1 MPDINEKF
9 IALRRETIKKYFSR
23 MNDMQFQGVAA
34 VRGPVLILAG
44 AGSGKTTVL
53 VNRIASLVKFGDAYY
68 SDFVPPFINEQTLA
82 AAASAAEN
90 GEIENGGIFSVD
102 AAKPWEILAITFTN
116 KAAGELKERISAML
130 GDDGMDIWAGTFHSV
145 CGRMLRKFGDCIG
158 YSPRFTIYDT
168 DDQKRVMKEVYRGLG
183 MDEKMFPIRSTLNA
197 ISSAKDRLTDPDEF
211 MRENSADVRLS
222 RIGKAYAAYQK
233 ALKDADAMD
242 FDDMIVNTVK
252 MLKTSPEALEY
263 YQRRFKYIMVDEYQD
278 TNHAQY
284 VLVSL
289 LAEKSRNICVVGDDD
304 QSIYRFR
311 GATIENILN
320 FEDTYPDAKVIRLEQ
335 NYRSTSVILNAA
347 NAVIANN
354 RARKGKNLWT
364 SMDGGDNIE
373 VYTAPDEQGE
383 ASHVVDTI
391 LNSVAAGGKYSDNA
405 VLYRMNA
412 QSNAVENV
420 LARSGDPYRGVGGP
434 RFYDRKEI
442 RDVIAYLNV
451 IANHGDRVRLT
462 RIINEPKRG
471 IGDATV
477 NRAIEIADQ
486 TGLSLFE
493 VFKTAEDF
501 PPLQRS
507 ARKLREF
514 TDMIE
519 KLSELADSV
528 SLTELFNEM
537 LDKSGYTLALL
548 AEGKEGAD
556 RLDNVKEL
564 ASSIAQYE
572 SEQEE
577 PSLSG
582 FLEEIA
588 LISDIDRF
596 DADADAVVLMTIHS
610 AKGLEFNNVF
620 LIGLEEGIFPGNQSV
635 YGTEEDIE
643 EERRLAY
650 VAITR
655 ARKTLHISNAY
666 TRMLYGQTGRNL
678 PSRFLE
684 EIPKELCDIKSV
696 RGGMSAFGMG
706 SADFRYS
713 DGRSGSHSDSRF
725 SGGEKPFYSDSTF
738 GSSRLSGSQSGSF
751 GTERYSR
758 GTSVGSS
765 RSQSTLLGQNRAAN
779 RSAAPQESYTVGQ
792 RVRHKTFGDGMILS
806 CKPMG
811 NDTLLEI
818 AFDSIGTKKLMANF
832 ARLQKI

>member
-1 MPDINEKF
+1 MRDINKEF
-9 IALRRETIKKYFSR
+9 VDLRREVIKKYFSR
-23 MNDMQFQGVAA
+23 MNDMQFQGVTT

-53 VNRIASLVKFGDAYY
+53 VNRIASLVKFGDAYN
-68 SDFVPPFINEQTLA
+68 SDFVPPFINEENFA
-82 AAASAAEN
+82 AAKAAAEN
-90 GEIENGGIFSVD
+90 GEFDNGGIFSVD
-102 AAKPWEILAITFTN
+102 AARPWEILAITFTN
-116 KAAGELKERISAML
+116 KAAAELKDRISAML
-130 GDDGMDIWAGTFHSV
+130 GNDGMDILAGTFHSV

-168 DDQKRVMKEVYRGLG
+168 DDQKRVMKEVYKSLNI
-183 MDEKMFPIRSTLNA
+183 DEKMFPIRSTLNI
-197 ISSAKDRLTDPDEF
+197 ISSAKDKLIEPEQF
-211 MRENSADVRLS
+211 ISESGADIRLS

-252 MLKTSPEALEY
+252 MLETSSEALQFY
-263 YQRRFKYIMVDEYQD
+263 HRRFKYIMVDEYQD

-284 VLVSL
+284 VLVKM

-311 GATIENILN
+311 GATIENILS

-335 NYRSTSVILNAA
+335 NYRSTSVILDAA

-364 SMDGGDNIE
+364 SADGGDKIE
-373 VYTAPDEQGE
+373 VYTAPDEQSE
-383 ASHVVDTI
+383 ASHVVDAI
-391 LNSVAAGGKYSDNA
+391 LNSVSAGGKYSDNA

-420 LARSGDPYRGVGGP
+420 MARSGVPYRVVGGH

-477 NRAIEIADQ
+477 GRAIEISDQ
-486 TGLSLFE
+486 TGLTLFE

-507 ARKLREF
+507 AKKLREF
-514 TDMIE
+514 TQMIE
-519 KLSELADSV
+519 KLSELAGQV
-528 SLTELFNEM
+528 PLTELFEEM
-537 LDKSGYTLALL
+537 LDRSGYTLALI

-572 SEQEE
+572 KENEA

-582 FLEEIA
+582 FLEEVA
-588 LISDIDRF
+588 LISDIDQF
-596 DADADAVVLMTIHS
+596 DADADAVVLMTVHS

-620 LIGLEEGIFPGNQSV
+620 LVGLEEGIFPGQQSI

-655 ARKTLHISNAY
+655 ARKVLHISNAY
-666 TRMLYGQTGRNL
+666 TRMLYGQTNRNL

-684 EIPKELCDIKSV
+684 EIPKELCDIKNV
-696 RGGMSAFGMG
+696 RGGMSAFGIG

-713 DGRSGSHSDSRF
+713 DGRSNSLYDSYGRQQTYGNDPFGSRNF
-725 SGGEKPFYSDSTF
+725 SGGYGD
-738 GSSRLSGSQSGSF
+738 RQ
-751 GTERYSR
+751 
-758 GTSVGSS
+758 
-765 RSQSTLLGQNRAAN
+765 N
-779 RSAAPQESYTVGQ
+779 RSASPKPAQSRSTLFQKSVAAAPSAPKASYSVGQ
-792 RVRHKTFGDGMILS
+792 RVRHKAFGEGMILS
-806 CKPMG
+806 VKPMG

-818 AFDSIGTKKLMANF
+818 AFEQKGTKKLMANF
-832 ARLQKI
+832 ARLENL